1 MTTSVTASLTPCIRV
16 CVLDSRTDSCI
27 GCGRLR
33 SEIAAWRGLSDDQR
47 RAIMADLP
55 DRLRRMSSRETRG
68 RGGRRAAL
76 AAAGGPP
83 DPASFTVPTGEP
95 EG

>member
-1 MTTSVTASLTPCIRV
+1 MTTIATPCVRV

-33 SEIAAWRGLSDDQR
+33 SEIAGWRGYTDDQR
-47 RAIMADLP
+47 AAIMATLP
-55 DRLRRMSSRETRG
+55 DRLRLMTSRSARG

-76 AAAGGPP
+76 DAASAPATVVP
-83 DPASFTVPTGEP
+83 DAETP
-95 EG
+95 